1 MFRMK
6 QREDST
12 KKQNSGH
19 YILDKES
26 NKNVISKLCKYFL
39 NKKVGSSLGF
49 VSYTDQ

>member
-6 QREDST
+6 QREDNT

-26 NKNVISKLCKYFL
+26 NNQNGISKLCKYFL
-39 NKKVGSSLGF
+39 NKKGVGF
-49 VSYTDQ
+49 VCYTDHS